1 MKLSKRNK
9 RGGNLQLNMTPM
21 IDCVFL
27 LLIFFMTC
35 TQVSA
40 VNKTEM
46 ELSQQMGAEEQVEA
60 TIIIN
65 VDQDGDLLI
74 GGNIIT
80 LPHMIVMVSDAIATK
95 GNNPQLV
102 NVVLRADRR
111 SVSRP
116 VNQVLSAL
124 VKLEITKVRVAVVEA
139 ES

>member
-46 ELSQQMGAEEQVEA
+46 ELSQQTGAEEQVEA

-80 LPHMIVMVSDAIATK
+80 LPHMIVMVSDAIAAK

-111 SVSRP
+111 GVSRP